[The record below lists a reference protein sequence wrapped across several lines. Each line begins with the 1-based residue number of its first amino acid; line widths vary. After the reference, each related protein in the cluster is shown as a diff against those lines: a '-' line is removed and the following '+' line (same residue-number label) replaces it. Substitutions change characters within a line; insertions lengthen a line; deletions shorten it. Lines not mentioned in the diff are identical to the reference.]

1 MIYQAFFIRT
11 IYVIS
16 LYWAKH
22 SHSRMLKKII
32 FILSL
37 VVLSQSTFSQKVA
50 LVLSGGGAK
59 ATAHIG
65 VLKALEEND
74 IPIDYIIGNSMG
86 ALIAGLYASGYSP
99 EEIETILT
107 QPGLYDF
114 RKGDTKRNYYF
125 FQQHERNASILN
137 IPFSFNR
144 GLDLNLPINF
154 YNVTDLDYMIMEYFA
169 CPAATCNYEFDSL
182 MIPFRCVATDID
194 SSKIVVFRDGDLAM
208 AVRSSLTFPFFIK
221 PIKVKDKLLFD
232 GGIYDNFPV
241 DIAKEEFNPDFLIG
255 SKAVSNYSSPD
266 EDDVVS
272 QLQNMLMKKAD
283 FSLNSTQ
290 GVLIEINSGSE
301 NIFQFS
307 KVPHY
312 IDSGYAAASRTISVL
327 KNKIGRK
334 SDTVKLHKK
343 RLQFLSD
350 KTQMI
355 IGEIQVKGVNP
366 KQAQYFRNSIARP
379 EKRFESQEFKKV
391 YKRLVANENVR
402 SVYPSL
408 TYNNSTRKFDVCL
421 DVNTTDPFNI
431 GFGGYIS
438 SSGVNEGYLDIGLR
452 LLGKT
457 SKKIDV
463 NAYFGT
469 YYNSVGGFFKFERPG
484 VFPFDLK
491 IGGLVSRKNY
501 FSNTRYFFE
510 DDFPAYIII
519 DENYVELSGGIP
531 VGLSHSLRAGLSNI
545 NINYRYYHDN
555 YFTRTDTADVSNF
568 YYLNPFIEFE
578 RNNLNRKQYANKGS
592 KFYLGFNY
600 YSGNQHFTPGSTASG
615 EQEFTED
622 LHFIILKARYEQYF
636 KISKPFDVGLTAEV
650 EYSDKPLLNNYVS
663 SLLIADQYNPVPVMK
678 TLFLENYRAN
688 TYAGVG
694 IRGIFHIVRN
704 LDLRVEMYYYLPY
717 QKIISVERSSAVEYS
732 KPFSYH
738 YLLGN
743 IQVLYYTPI
752 GPLGVSVNY
761 IEKEGDKFSFLFNF
775 GYLIFNRSRYYR

>member
-1 MIYQAFFIRT
+1 
-11 IYVIS
+11 
-16 LYWAKH
+16 
-22 SHSRMLKKII
+22 MLKKILGI
-32 FILSL
+32 NFLLLLTLSGF
-37 VVLSQSTFSQKVA
+37 SQSVA

-86 ALIAGLYASGYSP
+86 ALIAGLYAAGYSP
-99 EEIETILT
+99 YEIEQMLT

-125 FQQHERNASILN
+125 FQQFEDNASMFN
-137 IPFSFNR
+137 IPFSFNK
-144 GLDLNLPINF
+144 GLRLNLPINF
-154 YNVTDLDYMIMEYFA
+154 YNVTNLDYLIMEYFA
-169 CPAATCNYEFDSL
+169 GPAAASNYNFDSL

-194 SSKIVVFRDGDLAM
+194 SSKLVVFKDGDLAM

-241 DIAKEEFNPDFLIG
+241 DIAINEFDPDFIIG

-283 FSLNSTQ
+283 FSLDSLK
-290 GVLIEINSGSE
+290 GVLIEISSGNE

-307 KVPHY
+307 KVEQY
-312 IDSGYAAASRTISVL
+312 IDSGYAATIQMIPIL
-327 KNKIGRK
+327 KKGIAERSDSTSMRNKR
-334 SDTVKLHKK
+334 K
-343 RLQFLSD
+343 RLSEKEPELV
-350 KTQMI
+350 
-355 IGEIQVKGVNP
+355 IGKINVKGVKP
-366 KQAQYFRNSIARP
+366 KEKQYFLRSMDEADTNKNIL
-379 EKRFESQEFKKV
+379 EFKKS
-391 YKRLVANENVR
+391 YNRLEANENVR

-408 TYNNSTRKFDVCL
+408 TYNADKQEYDVCL
-421 DVNTTDPFNI
+421 DVNTSDPFNI

-438 SSGVNEGYLDIGLR
+438 SAGVNEGYLDLGLR

-469 YYNSVGGFFKFERPG
+469 FYNGVSGYFKFEKPG
-484 VFPFDLK
+484 SFPFDLR

-510 DDFPAYIII
+510 DEFPAYIII
-519 DENYVELSGGIP
+519 DENYVEGSIGIP
-531 VGLSHSLRAGLSNI
+531 VGLSQSLRLGVSNI
-545 NINYRYYHDN
+545 NINYKYYHDN
-555 YFTRTDTADVSNF
+555 YFTRTDTADQSNF
-568 YYLNPFIEFE
+568 YFLNPYLEFE

-592 KFYLGFNY
+592 RFFLGFNY
-600 YSGNQHFTPGSTASG
+600 YAGNQHFIPGTTADG
-615 EQEFTED
+615 EVEFRED
-622 LHFIILKARYEQYF
+622 LHFFVLKTKYEQYF
-636 KISKPFDVGLTAEV
+636 NISKPFDFGVTGEI
-650 EYSDKPLLNNYVS
+650 EYSNRPLMNNYVA
-663 SLLIADQYNPVPVMK
+663 SLLVADQYDPIPSMK

-694 IRGIFHIVRN
+694 ARFIWHIIRDFDVRM
-704 LDLRVEMYYYLPY
+704 EAYYYVPY
-717 QKIISVERSSAVEYS
+717 QKIVSVERSSDVEYS
-732 KPFSYH
+732 KQFSYQ
-738 YLLGN
+738 YVLGN
-743 IQVLYYTPI
+743 VQALYYTPI
-752 GPLGVSVNY
+752 GPVGVSVNY
-761 IEKEGDKFSFLFNF
+761 IDKQGDKFAFLFNF
-775 GYLIFNRSRYYR
+775 GYLIYNKSRYYR